1 MPAIAPS
8 TLDVPAV
15 KARQQGIWSS
25 GDYSAIGTTLQ
36 FTGESLAEAVDIGA
50 GELVLD
56 VAAGNGNAALA
67 AARRGGLVT
76 ATDYVDELL
85 GRAGDRASADGLA
98 IELVPADAEDLPFD
112 DGTFD
117 VVLST
122 FGVMFAPQPE
132 VAASELL
139 RVTRP
144 GGRIGLANWTPD
156 GFVGQMFRIV
166 GGYVPPPP
174 GLASPLEWGDR
185 TRLHELL
192 GHGVSSLDLRATAF
206 AFRYRSPRHWVDA
219 FRTQYGP
226 VLEAFAALDEEG
238 RDALDADLLALARAH
253 DPTKGGGPLRIRSK
267 YLEVV
272 AVRKA

>member
-1 MPAIAPS
+1 MPPIGSS
-8 TLDVPAV
+8 TLDVAAV
-15 KARQQGIWSS
+15 KARQQGTWSS

-36 FTGESLAEAVDIGA
+36 YTGESLAEAVDIGA

-76 ATDYVDELL
+76 ATDYVDQLL
-85 GRAGDRASADGLA
+85 GRAGDRASADGVA
-98 IELVPADAEDLPFD
+98 IELVPADAERLPFD
-112 DGTFD
+112 DATFD

-132 VAASELL
+132 VAAAELL

-144 GGRIGLANWTPD
+144 AGRIGLANWTPG

-166 GGYVPPPP
+166 GGYVPPPA
-174 GLASPLEWGDR
+174 GLPSPLEWGDR
-185 TRLHELL
+185 SRLHELL
-192 GHGVSSLDLRATAF
+192 GHGVSSLDVRSTTF
-206 AFRYRSPRHWVDA
+206 VFRYRSPRHWVDA

-226 VLEAFAALDEEG
+226 VLKAFAALDDAG

-253 DPTKGGGPLRIRSK
+253 DATAGAGTLRIPSE

-272 AVRKA
+272 AVRSA

>member
-1 MPAIAPS
+1 
-8 TLDVPAV
+8 
-15 KARQQGIWSS
+15 
-25 GDYSAIGTTLQ
+25 
-36 FTGESLAEAVDIGA
+36 
-50 GELVLD
+50 VLD

-98 IELVPADAEDLPFD
+98 IELVPADAERLPFD
-112 DGTFD
+112 DATFD

-132 VAASELL
+132 VAAAELL

-144 GGRIGLANWTPD
+144 AGRIGLANWTPA

-166 GGYVPPPP
+166 GGYVPPPA
-174 GLASPLEWGDR
+174 GLPSPLEWGDR
-185 TRLHELL
+185 SRLHELL
-192 GHGVSSLDLRATAF
+192 GHGVSSLDVRSTTF
-206 AFRYRSPRHWVDA
+206 VFRYRSPRHWVDA

-226 VLEAFAALDEEG
+226 VLKAFAALDDSG

-253 DPTKGGGPLRIRSK
+253 DATAGAGALRIPSE

-272 AVRKA
+272 AVRSA

>member
-1 MPAIAPS
+1 MA
-8 TLDVPAV
+8 AV
-15 KARQQGIWSS
+15 KARQQGTWSS

-36 FTGESLAEAVDIGA
+36 STGESLAEAVDIGA

-122 FGVMFAPQPE
+122 FGVMFAPQPD
-132 VAASELL
+132 VAAAELL

-144 GGRIGLANWTPD
+144 AGRIGLANWTPG

-166 GGYVPPPP
+166 GGYVPPPAELP
-174 GLASPLEWGDR
+174 SPLEWGDR
-185 TRLHELL
+185 SRLHELL
-192 GHGVSSLDLRATAF
+192 GHGVSSLEVRSTMF
-206 AFRYRSPRHWVDA
+206 VFRYRSPRHWVDA

-226 VLEAFAALDEEG
+226 VLKAFAALDDAG

-253 DPTKGGGPLRIRSK
+253 DATAGAGTLRIPSE

-272 AVRKA
+272 AVRRA

>member
-1 MPAIAPS
+1 MPPVGSS
-8 TLDVPAV
+8 TLDVAAV
-15 KARQQGIWSS
+15 KARQHGTWSS

-36 FTGESLAEAVDIGA
+36 STGESLAEAVDIGA

-98 IELVPADAEDLPFD
+98 IELVTADAEHLPFD
-112 DGTFD
+112 DGAFD

-132 VAASELL
+132 VAAAELL

-156 GFVGQMFRIV
+156 GFVG
-166 GGYVPPPP
+166 YVRPPA
-174 GLASPLEWGDR
+174 GLPSPLEWGDR
-185 TRLHELL
+185 SRLHELL
-192 GHGVSSLDLRATAF
+192 GHGVSSLDVLPTTF
-206 AFRYRSPRHWVDA
+206 VFRYRSPRHWVDA

-226 VLEAFAALDEEG
+226 VLKAFAALDDTG

-253 DPTKGGGPLRIRSK
+253 DATSGAGALRIPSE

-272 AVRKA
+272 AVRRA